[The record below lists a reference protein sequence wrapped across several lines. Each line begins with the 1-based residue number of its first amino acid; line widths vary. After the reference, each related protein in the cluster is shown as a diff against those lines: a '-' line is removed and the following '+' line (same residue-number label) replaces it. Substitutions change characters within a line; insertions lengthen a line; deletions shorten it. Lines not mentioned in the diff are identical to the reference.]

1 MNLWF
6 KLHSS
11 LIIDIGLV
19 LSFLIER
26 SKNINFKNLGDAEV
40 LSKDELIKIAGGTGS
55 GSGGDGFVKYTCN
68 TISAGSYECYQNE
81 NSPLACVDQCVNIY
95 GDDCFGCYT
104 VIN

>member
-1 MNLWF
+1 M
-6 KLHSS
+6 KKIS
-11 LIIDIGLV
+11 
-19 LSFLIER
+19 
-26 SKNINFKNLGDAEV
+26 FKNLNLKEV
-40 LSKDELIKIAGGTGS
+40 EQLSREQLKNVLGGLS

-68 TISAGSYECYQNE
+68 TISAGSYECYQSE